1 MGTIVPTRRAD
12 QPAVPH
18 TTPSRFPYR
27 QEERKVEVLT
37 AKLAELGVDATPL
50 LAAASADE
58 SDLT

>member
-1 MGTIVPTRRAD
+1 MGGYD